1 MNLTFS
7 RAEIIYNAFEKRLT
21 NAYRKE
27 LVYNLVKNFL
37 FTIIIVLIISFLLVI
52 LEAIFHFRSSIRTI
66 LFWIFSLSSATTFT
80 YFVCNYVLKRI
91 SIFKSINVLK
101 YAIKVG
107 GYFSNIKDSIANSLS
122 LYKLTSKKE
131 FGKLYYSENL
141 ILANLEKIDSETGSV
156 NLSSFINYKNLRKPF
171 SIFLLSVLVTVLSFT
186 FFPNLLFSSLDRF
199 VNYKYSYIDNIYG
212 IAFEITPG
220 NYETFKGDK
229 VNVTIKIK
237 SNKPDLKIEEIE
249 FFTKQFT
256 PDGYEILSDS
266 KDLKT
271 SIDNIFYTAIE
282 NINSDLVYYAEYKEI
297 RSEEFKIKISDY
309 PIIKNFRIAI
319 SPPDYAG
326 IPVKNL
332 NENEGEVYCLEGSK
346 LYFDIK
352 ASKELSSAGILL
364 NDSYLNLSVLGDG
377 ATGTIE
383 ANQEGNYKIKL
394 KDLKG
399 NESKNE
405 KTFSIKLIKNEP
417 PKISIVEP
425 EDENYF
431 IKGEK
436 EILLKARIRDD
447 FGFSKLNLFFKKSK
461 TNSSASQIFSS
472 INIPIKNL
480 NATEV
485 EVPYLWGISNLN
497 IHSGDIIEYYMEVTD
512 NSGKSTK
519 SELRYL
525 TYKSLSEVLKK
536 SEDITKNLEENLKAI
551 FDDIKKLQEEIQELK
566 KNNTEELGLN
576 DAQKKLDLQN
586 RMENLQNSMEASQQK
601 MEKGMND
608 LQQKNMLS
616 EKTLDQFMKLQEM
629 FNKINTP
636 EFRDVLKKMLDALK
650 KNDMNQLREE
660 MKNFH
665 FDEEAFKKQIE
676 QLMKLMQKIENLQKF
691 GELTQKLDEITK
703 NQEDLK
709 NLTEKTNKDET
720 GKLNTLSNRQQD
732 IKEQTQEFKDELK
745 KLIDELNKMKEDI
758 NPNDLQKLNK
768 KMEQKNPQSKMQKS
782 SNELMKGQKENSEN
796 TQEEIIEDLKEMNE
810 DMQNSLEAAMD
821 MQNINK
827 KMMENIERIK
837 NDLEKLSKEQQDL
850 KEKSEDIKKSD
861 KEEFQNSS
869 KEQGDLKNRLT
880 GDINDLMNMTNDGL
894 QITPDLGK
902 ELGNAYNKMDK
913 AEGDLQKSDKDNA
926 VGNQGKAKQSLD
938 NASKMLGDMLKQMKQ
953 DGKSSMKGQG
963 RLGQLMQQ
971 LAKIISMQQGL
982 NGQMQKLGKDGKSGN
997 KGKDGKDGT
1006 EEMQTDTKLQMDR
1019 LKLEQEEI
1027 RKSLEQLNE
1036 EFEKERTGEKLLGDL
1051 KEVEKQMKES
1061 IRDMSDYKLD
1071 NLVMERQNRILS
1083 RMLDAQ
1089 LSQREKNYEQKRE
1102 SKPGENFVRTSPP
1115 EVVIS
1120 GTNSINSLKEDFLRL
1135 QKEGYTEDYEALIT
1149 KYFLE
1154 LSNGK

>member
-7 RAEIIYNAFEKRLT
+7 RAEIIYNAFEKKLT

-27 LVYNLVKNFL
+27 LAYNLVKYLLITF
-37 FTIIIVLIISFLLVI
+37 LIIFIIGFLLTI
-52 LEAIFHFRSSIRTI
+52 FEAIFHFRSSIRTV
-66 LFWIFSLSSATTFT
+66 LFWVFTLSSITTLT
-80 YFVCNYVLKRI
+80 YFTFNYFLKRF
-91 SIFKSINVLK
+91 SILKSLNILK
-101 YAIKVG
+101 YAGKVG
-107 GYFSNIKDSIANSLS
+107 GYFSNIKDSISNSLS
-122 LYKLTSKKE
+122 LYKLTTKKE
-131 FGKLYYSENL
+131 FGKLFYSENL
-141 ILANLEKIDSETGSV
+141 ILANLEKTDSEIGNV
-156 NLSSFINYKNLRKPF
+156 NLSSFINYNNLKKPF
-171 SIFLLSVLVTVLSFT
+171 STFLFSVFIVVLSFVI
-186 FFPNLLFSSLDRF
+186 FPNALFSSLDRF
-199 VNYKYSYIDNIYG
+199 INYKFSYIDNIYG

-220 NYETFKGDK
+220 NYETFKGDR

-237 SNKPDLKIEEIE
+237 SNKPDLKIDEIE
-249 FFTKQFT
+249 FYTKQFT

-266 KDLKT
+266 KDLKAT
-271 SIDNIFYTAIE
+271 TDNVFHTAIE
-282 NINSDLVYYAEYKEI
+282 NISSDLVYYAEYKEI
-297 RSEEFKIKISDY
+297 RSEEYKIKISDY
-309 PIIKNFRIAI
+309 PIIKSFRITI
-319 SPPDYAG
+319 TPPDYAG
-326 IPVKNL
+326 MPVKNL
-332 NENEGEVYCLEGSK
+332 NENEGEVYCPEGSK

-364 NDSYLNLSVLGDG
+364 NDSYINLSVQGEG

-383 ANQEGNYKIKL
+383 ANMEGNYKIKL

-417 PKISIVEP
+417 PKISIIEP

-447 FGFSKLNLFFKKSK
+447 FGFSKLNLYFRKSK

-472 INIPIKNL
+472 VNIPIKNL

-485 EVPYLWGISNLN
+485 EVPYMWSIGNLN
-497 IHSGDIIEYYMEVTD
+497 IRSGDIIEYYMEVTD

-525 TYKSLSEVLKK
+525 TYKSLTEVLKK
-536 SEDITKNLEENLKAI
+536 SEDITNNLEENLKAI

-586 RMENLQNSMEASQQK
+586 RMENLQNSMEATQQK

-636 EFRDVLKKMLDALK
+636 QFRDVLKKMLDALK

-703 NQEDLK
+703 NQEELK
-709 NLTEKTNKDET
+709 NLTEKTNKEET

-758 NPNDLQKLNK
+758 SPNDLQKLNK
-768 KMEQKNPQSKMQKS
+768 KMEQKNPQNKMQKS
-782 SNELMKGQKENSEN
+782 SNELMKGQKENSES
-796 TQEEIIEDLKEMNE
+796 TQEEILEDLKEMNE
-810 DMQNSLEAAMD
+810 DMQDALEAAMD
-821 MQNINK
+821 MQNINR

-880 GDINDLMNMTNDGL
+880 GDINDLMNMTKDGL

-913 AEGDLQKSDKDNA
+913 AERDLQKSEKENA
-926 VGNQGKAKQSLD
+926 VGNQGNAKQSLD
-938 NASKMLGDMLKQMKQ
+938 NAAKMLGDMLKQMKQ
-953 DGKSSMKGQG
+953 EGKGSMKGQG

-971 LAKIISMQQGL
+971 LAKIIAMQQGL
-982 NGQMQKLGKDGKSGN
+982 NSQMQKMGQKGN

-1006 EEMQTDTKLQMDR
+1006 EEMQAETKLQMDR
-1019 LKLEQEEI
+1019 LKLEQEDI
-1027 RKSLEQLNE
+1027 RKSLEQLNAE
-1036 EFEKERTGEKLLGDL
+1036 LEKEKERTGDKLLGDL

-1071 NLVMERQNRILS
+1071 NLLLERQNRILS

-1089 LSQREKNYEQKRE
+1089 LSQREKDFEQKRE

-1120 GTNSINSLKEDFLRL
+1120 GPNSINSLKEDFLRL

-1154 LSNGK
+1154 LSNRK